1 MVTYTGQRVGYMRVS
16 SVDQNLDRQSLA
28 IGGCGKVFSDK
39 APGKGVD
46 DRQGLREAL
55 NYLREGDLFVVASM
69 DRLARS
75 LRDLESIVTRLTDD
89 GVTLHFVKEDL
100 VFRPN
105 SEDPYARFQ
114 LHLIG
119 AVAELE
125 RSLIRERQR
134 EGIEAAKARGVYT
147 GRARV
152 LTDEQAREAKALA
165 KQGMTKKAL
174 AQKHGIGRSAQPS
187 TATSRKPK
195 KRNTPQTRTP
205 RSCREE
211 LMGS

>member
-1 MVTYTGQRVGYMRVS
+1 MWPLWTV
-16 SVDQNLDRQSLA
+16 
-28 IGGCGKVFSDK
+28 
-39 APGKGVD
+39 
-46 DRQGLREAL
+46 
-55 NYLREGDLFVVASM
+55 
-69 DRLARS
+69 ARS
-75 LRDLESIVTRLTDD
+75 LSDLESIVTRLTDD

-165 KQGMTKKAL
+165 KQGVTKKAL
-174 AQKHGIGRSAQPS
+174 AQKYGIGRSNLYRYLAQTEETEHPS
-187 TATSRKPK
+187 DDS
-195 KRNTPQTRTP
+195 
-205 RSCREE
+205 
-211 LMGS
+211 

>member
-1 MVTYTGQRVGYMRVS
+1 MWPLWTV
-16 SVDQNLDRQSLA
+16 
-28 IGGCGKVFSDK
+28 
-39 APGKGVD
+39 
-46 DRQGLREAL
+46 
-55 NYLREGDLFVVASM
+55 
-69 DRLARS
+69 ARS
-75 LRDLESIVTRLTDD
+75 LSDLESIVTRLTDD

-165 KQGMTKKAL
+165 KQGMTKKTL
-174 AQKHGIGRSAQPS
+174 AQKYGIGRSAQPS

-195 KRNTPQTRTP
+195 KRNTPQIRTP
-205 RSCREE
+205 RSYRQEANE
-211 LMGS
+211 HATNPYHPPVAYHSHAPSRTLP